1 MERRL
6 EGQVALVTGASRGLG
21 RAIALRLAADGAR
34 VAVNYAR
41 SASAADE
48 VVSLIGRQGG
58 DAIAVQADV
67 TDEKRAGRLVEAVS
81 AHFGVDVGVI
91 VNNAT
96 GPQPELTVER
106 SSWRDYQDQ
115 LDFFVKAPFLLLQ
128 AALPGMRR
136 LGRGAVVNIGSE
148 VVHRGAAPFA
158 TYVAAKAAM
167 IGLTRS
173 WAAELGG
180 DGIRVNLVAPGWIP
194 VERHDGAD
202 TSRYAAEVPL
212 GRVGTPEELA
222 DAVAFLASNEASFI
236 TGQCLTVNGG
246 LTFE

>member
-6 EGQVALVTGASRGLG
+6 EGRVALVTGASRGLG

-41 SASAADE
+41 SAAGAED
-48 VVSLIGRQGG
+48 VVGLIREQGG
-58 DAIAVQADV
+58 DAVALQADV
-67 TDEKRAGRLVEAVS
+67 TDETQARGLVEGAA
-81 AHFGVDVGVI
+81 AHFGADVGVI
-91 VNNAT
+91 ANNAT
-96 GPQPELTVER
+96 GPQPELTVEQ
-106 SSWRDYQDQ
+106 SSWREYQDQ

-136 LGRGAVVNIGSE
+136 LGGGAVVNIGSE
-148 VVHRGAAPFA
+148 LVHRGAAPFA

-167 IGLTRS
+167 VGLTRS
-173 WAAELGG
+173 WANELGR

-202 TSRYAAEVPL
+202 TGGYAAEVPL
-212 GRVGTPEELA
+212 GRTGTPDELA
-222 DAVAFLASNEASFI
+222 DAVAFLAGGASFF

>member
-115 LDFFVKAPFLLLQ
+115 LDFFVKAPFLLLR

-136 LGRGAVVNIGSE
+136 LGGGAVVNIGSE
-148 VVHRGAAPFA
+148 VVYRGAAPFA
-158 TYVAAKAAM
+158 TYVAAKAAV

-173 WAAELGG
+173 WATELGR
-180 DGIRVNLVAPGWIP
+180 DGVRVNLVAPGWIP
-194 VERHDGAD
+194 VERHDGVD
-202 TSRYAAEVPL
+202 TGGYAAQVPL
-212 GRVGTPEELA
+212 GRTGTPEEIA
-222 DAVAFLASNEASFI
+222 DAVAFLAGDGASFI

>member
-1 MERRL
+1 MFGDLIRIL
-6 EGQVALVTGASRGLG
+6 AQVFKSRGEVVP
-21 RAIALRLAADGAR
+21 IITPADFFVDGD
-34 VAVNYAR
+34 
-41 SASAADE
+41 SDE
-48 VVSLIGRQGG
+48 VQTLV

-67 TDEKRAGRLVEAVS
+67 TDERRAGRLVEAVS

-167 IGLTRS
+167 IGLTLTGMFLFVAIYWWGS
-173 WAAELGG
+173 IGGTVAA
-180 DGIRVNLVAPGWIP
+180 
-194 VERHDGAD
+194 H
-202 TSRYAAEVPL
+202 
-212 GRVGTPEELA
+212 
-222 DAVAFLASNEASFI
+222 
-236 TGQCLTVNGG
+236 
-246 LTFE
+246 